1 MDRII
6 INNNMSNKLGLT
18 LEERTVFYNTPDGK
32 KVGELRQFD
41 PISGLLS
48 LHDPMKNTQIEFLW
62 DSNTSTWKGIG
73 VQSGYT
79 AEVTIETPITKKV
92 DSNVPAKATS
102 VSRFPS

>member
-1 MDRII
+1 
-6 INNNMSNKLGLT
+6 MSNKLGLT

-32 KVGELRQFD
+32 KVGEIRQFD
-41 PISGLLS
+41 PTLGILS

-62 DSNTSTWKGIG
+62 DSSTSTWKCIG

-79 AEVTIETPITKKV
+79 AEVTIETPITKQT